1 MKTPEAI
8 HRITY
13 CTDPDADGEQRYN
26 IVNVYLRPET
36 PFDLSQLRRHFYTS
50 SSCGICGKASLE
62 AIHVR
67 NVPKI
72 RAEWSVPASVIHGMG
87 ERLRAE
93 QDVFEKTGGL
103 HAAGWFS
110 PEGELLAVREDVG
123 RHNAVDKLLGYAFL
137 ERKCP
142 LSDGILM
149 VSGRASFEI
158 MQKAAVAGVPM
169 VVAVSAPSSLARE
182 VAREFGITL
191 IGFARDNRFNIYA
204 GKERIRIPSSPAG
217 RATPTAK
224 GLTEV
229 QHGMAKRF
237 SRKWNPKSWVNL
249 VPTGLGQVKPHHF
262 REMLRAAWENRDQPG
277 YAWRILRD
285 GCCDGCALGTMGMK
299 DWTLPGTHLCMVR
312 LNLLRLN
319 TMPAMDPALLEDVSR
334 LGGKSGRELRSLGRL
349 PIRWSAAGGKRGSA
363 ASPGM
368 RRWIWRRERIR
379 RTKPERIAFYLTS
392 RGLTNEVYFAANKVA
407 RFLGTNH
414 IDNAAR
420 LCHAPSTVALK
431 KAIGYGATT
440 ISYSDW
446 IGTDLLILVGTNLA
460 NNQPVATKYIYYA
473 KKAGTRVIVVNPYKE
488 EGLERYWIPSV
499 TESALFGTRI
509 MDEFFQIGTGGDAAF
524 FNGAL
529 KHLVETGKVNE
540 EFIRNHTAG
549 FEEVRRF
556 VSEIGWKELEKSA
569 GTSREEMRRFAEIYA
584 RANSSVIVWSMGVT
598 QHRNGTN
605 NVLSIVNLALAL
617 GRIGKPHSGLCP
629 IRGHSGVQGGA
640 EMGAVP
646 DSYGMDRPV
655 DEETAKAIGELWGF
669 PVPDRP
675 GMKASSMIQ
684 AAHDGKL
691 DVLYSIGGNF
701 METLPDPDFVREAIA
716 RVPLRIHQDIVL
728 NPQMLVEPRDPQGT
742 VLLLPGRTR
751 TKRREASRR
760 PPPNGG

>member
-1 MKTPEAI
+1 
-8 HRITY
+8 
-13 CTDPDADGEQRYN
+13 
-26 IVNVYLRPET
+26 
-36 PFDLSQLRRHFYTS
+36 
-50 SSCGICGKASLE
+50 
-62 AIHVR
+62 
-67 NVPKI
+67 
-72 RAEWSVPASVIHGMG
+72 
-87 ERLRAE
+87 
-93 QDVFEKTGGL
+93 
-103 HAAGWFS
+103 
-110 PEGELLAVREDVG
+110 
-123 RHNAVDKLLGYAFL
+123 
-137 ERKCP
+137 
-142 LSDGILM
+142 
-149 VSGRASFEI
+149 
-158 MQKAAVAGVPM
+158 
-169 VVAVSAPSSLARE
+169 
-182 VAREFGITL
+182 
-191 IGFARDNRFNIYA
+191 
-204 GKERIRIPSSPAG
+204 
-217 RATPTAK
+217 
-224 GLTEV
+224 
-229 QHGMAKRF
+229 MAKRF

-285 GCCDGCALGTMGMK
+285 GCCDGCALGTMGMR

-349 PIRWSAAGGKRGSA
+349 AYPMVRRRGEKGFRRITWDEALDLAA
-363 ASPGM
+363 
-368 RRWIWRRERIR
+368 ERIR
-379 RTKPERIAFYLTS
+379 RAKPERIAFYLTS

-701 METLPDPDFVREAIA
+701 LETLPDPDFVREAIA

-751 TKRREASRR
+751 YETPGGVTETTTERRVIFSPEIPGPRIGETRPEWEIPVQIAERVHPDRAHLIHYDGTAQIREDISRIIPAYDGIQHLKKKGDNFQWGGPRLCEGYKFNTPDGRARFHIARLPEDSLPEGRFILSTRRGKQFNSIVWGERDPLTGAGRDEVFISRQDAKRLGLEEGDPILLRSESGEYRGRVKIARIRPGNLQVHWPEGNVLIPYRRFDPDSGEPDYNAVVEAIPLNGRETGSETASA
-760 PPPNGG
+760 GEG

>member
-1 MKTPEAI
+1 
-8 HRITY
+8 
-13 CTDPDADGEQRYN
+13 
-26 IVNVYLRPET
+26 
-36 PFDLSQLRRHFYTS
+36 
-50 SSCGICGKASLE
+50 
-62 AIHVR
+62 
-67 NVPKI
+67 
-72 RAEWSVPASVIHGMG
+72 
-87 ERLRAE
+87 
-93 QDVFEKTGGL
+93 
-103 HAAGWFS
+103 
-110 PEGELLAVREDVG
+110 
-123 RHNAVDKLLGYAFL
+123 
-137 ERKCP
+137 
-142 LSDGILM
+142 
-149 VSGRASFEI
+149 
-158 MQKAAVAGVPM
+158 
-169 VVAVSAPSSLARE
+169 
-182 VAREFGITL
+182 
-191 IGFARDNRFNIYA
+191 
-204 GKERIRIPSSPAG
+204 
-217 RATPTAK
+217 
-224 GLTEV
+224 
-229 QHGMAKRF
+229 MAKRF

-285 GCCDGCALGTMGMK
+285 GCCDGCALGTMGMR

-349 PIRWSAAGGKRGSA
+349 AYPMVRRRGEKGFRRITWDEALDLAA
-363 ASPGM
+363 
-368 RRWIWRRERIR
+368 ERIR

-701 METLPDPDFVREAIA
+701 LETLPDPDFVREAIA

-751 TKRREASRR
+751 YETPGGVTETTTERRVIFSPEIPGPRIGETRPEWEIPVQIAERVHPDRAHLIHYDGTAQIREDISRIIPAYDGIQHLKKKGDNFQWGGPRLCEGYKFNTPDGRARFHIARLPEDSLPEGRFILSTRRGKQFNSIVWGERDPLTGAGRDEVFISRQDAKRLGLEEGDPILLRSESGEYRGRVKIARIRPGNLQVHWPEGNVLIPYRRFDPDSGEPDYNAVVEAIPLNGRETGSETASA
-760 PPPNGG
+760 GEG

>member
-1 MKTPEAI
+1 
-8 HRITY
+8 
-13 CTDPDADGEQRYN
+13 
-26 IVNVYLRPET
+26 
-36 PFDLSQLRRHFYTS
+36 
-50 SSCGICGKASLE
+50 
-62 AIHVR
+62 
-67 NVPKI
+67 
-72 RAEWSVPASVIHGMG
+72 
-87 ERLRAE
+87 
-93 QDVFEKTGGL
+93 
-103 HAAGWFS
+103 
-110 PEGELLAVREDVG
+110 
-123 RHNAVDKLLGYAFL
+123 
-137 ERKCP
+137 
-142 LSDGILM
+142 
-149 VSGRASFEI
+149 
-158 MQKAAVAGVPM
+158 
-169 VVAVSAPSSLARE
+169 
-182 VAREFGITL
+182 
-191 IGFARDNRFNIYA
+191 
-204 GKERIRIPSSPAG
+204 
-217 RATPTAK
+217 
-224 GLTEV
+224 
-229 QHGMAKRF
+229 MAKRF

-285 GCCDGCALGTMGMK
+285 GCCDGCALGTMGMR

-349 PIRWSAAGGKRGSA
+349 AYPMVRRRGEKGFRRITWDEALDLAA
-363 ASPGM
+363 
-368 RRWIWRRERIR
+368 ERIR

-701 METLPDPDFVREAIA
+701 LETLPDPDFVREAIA

-751 TKRREASRR
+751 YETPGGVTETTTERRVIFSPEIPGPRIGETRPEWEIPVQIAERVHPDRAHLIHYDGTAQIREDISRIIPAYDGIQHLKKKGDNFQWGGPRLCEGYKFNTPDGRARFHIARLPEDSLPEGRFILSTRRGKQFNSIVWGERDPLTGAGRDEVFISRQDAKRLGLEEGDPILLRSESGEYRGRVKIARIRPGNLQVHWPEGNVLIPYRRFDPESGEPDYNAVVEAIPLNGRETGSETASA
-760 PPPNGG
+760 GEG

>member
-1 MKTPEAI
+1 
-8 HRITY
+8 
-13 CTDPDADGEQRYN
+13 
-26 IVNVYLRPET
+26 
-36 PFDLSQLRRHFYTS
+36 
-50 SSCGICGKASLE
+50 
-62 AIHVR
+62 
-67 NVPKI
+67 
-72 RAEWSVPASVIHGMG
+72 
-87 ERLRAE
+87 
-93 QDVFEKTGGL
+93 
-103 HAAGWFS
+103 
-110 PEGELLAVREDVG
+110 
-123 RHNAVDKLLGYAFL
+123 
-137 ERKCP
+137 
-142 LSDGILM
+142 
-149 VSGRASFEI
+149 
-158 MQKAAVAGVPM
+158 
-169 VVAVSAPSSLARE
+169 
-182 VAREFGITL
+182 
-191 IGFARDNRFNIYA
+191 
-204 GKERIRIPSSPAG
+204 
-217 RATPTAK
+217 
-224 GLTEV
+224 
-229 QHGMAKRF
+229 MAKRF

-285 GCCDGCALGTMGMK
+285 GCCDGCALGTMGMRA
-299 DWTLPGTHLCMVR
+299 WTLPGTHLCMVR
-312 LNLLRLN
+312 RNLSRLN
-319 TMPAMDPALLEDVSR
+319 TMPAMGPALLEDVSR

-349 PIRWSAAGGKRGSA
+349 AYPMVRRRGEKGFRRITWDEALDLAA
-363 ASPGM
+363 
-368 RRWIWRRERIR
+368 ERIR

-473 KKAGTRVIVVNPYKE
+473 KKVGTRVIVVNPYKE

-540 EFIRNHTAG
+540 AFSRNHTAG

-675 GMKASSMIQ
+675 G
-684 AAHDGKL
+684 
-691 DVLYSIGGNF
+691 
-701 METLPDPDFVREAIA
+701 
-716 RVPLRIHQDIVL
+716 
-728 NPQMLVEPRDPQGT
+728 
-742 VLLLPGRTR
+742 
-751 TKRREASRR
+751 
-760 PPPNGG
+760 

>member
-1 MKTPEAI
+1 
-8 HRITY
+8 
-13 CTDPDADGEQRYN
+13 
-26 IVNVYLRPET
+26 
-36 PFDLSQLRRHFYTS
+36 
-50 SSCGICGKASLE
+50 
-62 AIHVR
+62 
-67 NVPKI
+67 
-72 RAEWSVPASVIHGMG
+72 
-87 ERLRAE
+87 
-93 QDVFEKTGGL
+93 
-103 HAAGWFS
+103 
-110 PEGELLAVREDVG
+110 
-123 RHNAVDKLLGYAFL
+123 
-137 ERKCP
+137 
-142 LSDGILM
+142 
-149 VSGRASFEI
+149 
-158 MQKAAVAGVPM
+158 
-169 VVAVSAPSSLARE
+169 
-182 VAREFGITL
+182 
-191 IGFARDNRFNIYA
+191 
-204 GKERIRIPSSPAG
+204 
-217 RATPTAK
+217 
-224 GLTEV
+224 
-229 QHGMAKRF
+229 
-237 SRKWNPKSWVNL
+237 
-249 VPTGLGQVKPHHF
+249 
-262 REMLRAAWENRDQPG
+262 
-277 YAWRILRD
+277 D
-285 GCCDGCALGTMGMK
+285 GCCDGCALGTMGMR

-334 LGGKSGRELRSLGRL
+334 LGGKSGRELRSLGHLAYPMVRRRGEKGFRRITWDEAL
-349 PIRWSAAGGKRGSA
+349 DLAA
-363 ASPGM
+363 
-368 RRWIWRRERIR
+368 ERIR
-379 RTKPERIAFYLTS
+379 RAKPERIAFYLTS
-392 RGLTNEVYFAANKVA
+392 RGLTNEVYFAANQVA

-440 ISYSDW
+440 ISYPHWS
-446 IGTDLLILVGTNLA
+446 GTHLLSLVDTNLA
-460 NNQPVATKYIYYA
+460 NNQPVATKYLYYA

-549 FEEVRRF
+549 CEEVRRF
-556 VSEIGWKELEKSA
+556 VSEVGWKELEQSA

-701 METLPDPDFVREAIA
+701 LETLPDPDFVREAIA

-742 VLLLPGRTR
+742 
-751 TKRREASRR
+751 
-760 PPPNGG
+760 

>member
-1 MKTPEAI
+1 M
-8 HRITY
+8 
-13 CTDPDADGEQRYN
+13 
-26 IVNVYLRPET
+26 
-36 PFDLSQLRRHFYTS
+36 
-50 SSCGICGKASLE
+50 
-62 AIHVR
+62 
-67 NVPKI
+67 
-72 RAEWSVPASVIHGMG
+72 
-87 ERLRAE
+87 
-93 QDVFEKTGGL
+93 
-103 HAAGWFS
+103 
-110 PEGELLAVREDVG
+110 
-123 RHNAVDKLLGYAFL
+123 
-137 ERKCP
+137 
-142 LSDGILM
+142 
-149 VSGRASFEI
+149 
-158 MQKAAVAGVPM
+158 
-169 VVAVSAPSSLARE
+169 
-182 VAREFGITL
+182 
-191 IGFARDNRFNIYA
+191 
-204 GKERIRIPSSPAG
+204 
-217 RATPTAK
+217 
-224 GLTEV
+224 
-229 QHGMAKRF
+229 
-237 SRKWNPKSWVNL
+237 
-249 VPTGLGQVKPHHF
+249 
-262 REMLRAAWENRDQPG
+262 
-277 YAWRILRD
+277 
-285 GCCDGCALGTMGMK
+285 
-299 DWTLPGTHLCMVR
+299 
-312 LNLLRLN
+312 
-319 TMPAMDPALLEDVSR
+319 
-334 LGGKSGRELRSLGRL
+334 
-349 PIRWSAAGGKRGSA
+349 
-363 ASPGM
+363 
-368 RRWIWRRERIR
+368 
-379 RTKPERIAFYLTS
+379 
-392 RGLTNEVYFAANKVA
+392 A

-701 METLPDPDFVREAIA
+701 LETLPDPDFVREAIA

-751 TKRREASRR
+751 YETPGGVTETTTERRVIFSPEIPGPRIGETRPEWEIPVQIAERVHPDRAHLIHYDGTAQIREDISRIIPAYDGIQHLKKKGDNFQWGGPRLCEGYKFNTPDGRARFHIARLPEDSLPEGRFILSTRRGKQFNSIVWGERDPLTGAGRDEVFISRQDAKRLGLEEGDPILLRSESGEYRGRVKIARIRPGNLQVHWPEGNVLIPYRRFDPDSGEPDYNAVVEAIPLNGRETGSETASA
-760 PPPNGG
+760 GEG